1 MIVDIGR
8 AFNISIRIFSNPD
21 NGTIKL
27 FFVISTVCKI
37 LDHLLNAFVHVSIQL
52 FVLDNLQV
60 LFGRH

>member
-8 AFNISIRIFSNPD
+8 AFNISIRIFSNLD

-37 LDHLLNAFVHVSIQL
+37 LDYLLNVFVHVSIQL
-52 FVLDNLQV
+52 FVLDT
-60 LFGRH
+60 

>member
-8 AFNISIRIFSNPD
+8 ACNISIRIFSNLG

-52 FVLDNLQV
+52 FVLDT
-60 LFGRH
+60 